1 MDKCLYVAEGEIE
14 QRFLAELKQLGYFV
28 PGKFM
33 KYNLMQKKV
42 KHSDNIMAKKYTR
55 LICIIDTDCVEAT
68 NLETFVHNL
77 KMLKEI
83 CRNIEVMV
91 QKENFEGELSWLLG
105 NKSLLKAFTTKFE
118 GVKELKQFLAQSN

>member
-42 KHSDNIMAKKYTR
+42 KHSDNIMAK
-55 LICIIDTDCVEAT
+55 
-68 NLETFVHNL
+68 
-77 KMLKEI
+77 
-83 CRNIEVMV
+83 NIR
-91 QKENFEGELSWLLG
+91 
-105 NKSLLKAFTTKFE
+105 A
-118 GVKELKQFLAQSN
+118 